1 MAAQVFTVDYE
12 FPSFIIRASDILTG
26 QPINEL
32 KLSVLPQSVCVS
44 PRGDCIALATQRGTM
59 LLDPVSLTSAKTL
72 ATGDTTAVT
81 YSPSEPLLVAGR
93 MDSKLAWFSFP
104 DIGQAPAVHDTCV
117 PGVVRTVCFTLSG
130 NTLAA
135 GMSSGG
141 LVIIVDADSR
151 QNTKVIETLISTI
164 NSVAF
169 LSECSIA
176 VGGRSQVIQVFNVES
191 GVVEGEVN
199 HHTNSIQSIVV
210 SRDLSMFALGTTD
223 SAHLTIYD
231 AATYTTIKKIR
242 CSGAV
247 TSVFFVDTHSVIVG
261 VKDAPLIAM
270 SIESGKVEQQF
281 VRHSS
286 PSAIAVFVPSKLG
299 VCYVESADPMQTR
312 LVFAAAIVGRQSQ
325 YVE

>member
-44 PRGDCIALATQRGTM
+44 PRGDCIALATQKGTM
-59 LLDPVSLTSAKTL
+59 LLDPVSLSSTKTL

-104 DIGQAPAVHDTCV
+104 DIGQAPAVNDTCV

-151 QNTKVIETLISTI
+151 QNTKVIETRLSAQSTRWRSCLSAPSQSAAGLRSSRSLTWSLVLLKARLIITQTQS
-164 NSVAF
+164 S
-169 LSECSIA
+169 
-176 VGGRSQVIQVFNVES
+176 RSLF
-191 GVVEGEVN
+191 
-199 HHTNSIQSIVV
+199 
-210 SRDLSMFALGTTD
+210 R
-223 SAHLTIYD
+223 
-231 AATYTTIKKIR
+231 
-242 CSGAV
+242 
-247 TSVFFVDTHSVIVG
+247 
-261 VKDAPLIAM
+261 
-270 SIESGKVEQQF
+270 
-281 VRHSS
+281 
-286 PSAIAVFVPSKLG
+286 AI
-299 VCYVESADPMQTR
+299 
-312 LVFAAAIVGRQSQ
+312 
-325 YVE
+325 